1 MGTAP
6 ICRTCERGTMV
17 RIDRHR
23 HGTVAAVL
31 GALLY
36 LAAAALALFVF
47 AAIQEFSASGD
58 FVALV
63 VLLLIAPA
71 LIASVGALLR
81 RMETRLVCTNCG
93 AAVEAVAQS
102 VVDDALRDAR
112 PSPVPPRPA
121 PGPAAPNPP

>member
-1 MGTAP
+1 
-6 ICRTCERGTMV
+6 MV

-23 HGTVAAVL
+23 HGFVAAVL

-36 LAAAALALFVF
+36 FAAAALALFVF
-47 AAIQEFSASGD
+47 AAMKEFSATGD

-81 RMETRLVCTNCG
+81 RRETRLVCTSCG
-93 AAVEAVAQS
+93 ASVEALPEAEVEAALQRSSPDRVPS
-102 VVDDALRDAR
+102 VRPDPETLR
-112 PSPVPPRPA
+112 
-121 PGPAAPNPP
+121 